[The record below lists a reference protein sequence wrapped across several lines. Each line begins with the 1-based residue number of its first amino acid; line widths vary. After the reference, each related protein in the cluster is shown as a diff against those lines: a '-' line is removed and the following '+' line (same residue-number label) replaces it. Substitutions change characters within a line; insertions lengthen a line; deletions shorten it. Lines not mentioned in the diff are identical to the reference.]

1 MPTHYCVETL
11 EALLPCPS
19 PIQEGPLQG
28 STYTWFTD
36 GSSYVEGVY
45 REQVMLWCP

>member
-28 STYTWFTD
+28 FTYTWFTD
-36 GSSYVEGVY
+36 GSSYVE
-45 REQVMLWCP
+45 QVML

>member
-1 MPTHYCVETL
+1 MPTHYFVETL
-11 EALLPCPS
+11 KALLPCPH
-19 PIQEGPLQG
+19 IQEGPLQG

-45 REQVMLWCP
+45 RERVML